1 MAGHS
6 QFKNIMHR
14 KGAQDAKRAKLFT
27 KLLREVTVAT
37 KTSGPD
43 PDTNPR
49 LRTALFQCRSAN
61 VPKDT
66 IDRAISKAS
75 ETAEHYDSLYYEGRG
90 PGNTAL
96 IIHVLTDNKNRSA
109 CDVRTALS
117 KHGGSLADVGFLF
130 DHYGIIDYTDQD
142 PMTFMDYALDHGALD
157 IQERCLGQTPIQR
170 IICERDQ
177 FLNLREALEAKFKQ
191 PLKASLSWQAKMPL
205 QLGQEQQIS
214 VMKLIH
220 ALEDL
225 DDVQAVWTNADD
237 DLAPLH
243 AAEEAEE

>member
-14 KGAQDAKRAKLFT
+14 KGAQDAKRAKIFT
-27 KLLREVTVAT
+27 KLLREVTVAA
-37 KTSGPD
+37 KTSGAD

-49 LRTALFQCRSAN
+49 LRHALFQSRQAN

-66 IDRAISKAS
+66 IDRAISKATES
-75 ETAEHYDSLYYEGRG
+75 VENYDSLYYQGRG

-117 KHGGSLADVGFLF
+117 RHGGSLADVGFLF
-130 DHYGIIDYTDQD
+130 EHKGIIDYTDQD
-142 PMTFMDYALDHGALD
+142 PLLIMTCALENGAADILD
-157 IQERCLGQTPIQR
+157 FPWGMR
-170 IICERDQ
+170 ILSDRDD
-177 FLNLREALEAKFKQ
+177 FLTLREAMETTFGVPKNA
-191 PLKASLSWQAKMPL
+191 ALSWLATTPHTLSEEHKL
-205 QLGQEQQIS
+205 S

-225 DDVQAVWTNADD
+225 DDVQTVWTNAHQ
-237 DLAPLH
+237 DLESLRQ
-243 AAEEAEE
+243 ESQESE

>member
-1 MAGHS
+1 MEWHKITLGFPMAGHS

-27 KLLREVTVAT
+27 KLLREVTVAV

-43 PDTNPR
+43 ADTNPR
-49 LRTALFQCRSAN
+49 LRNALFQCRQSN

-66 IDRAISKAS
+66 IDRAISKAGES
-75 ETAEHYDSLYYEGRG
+75 TEHYDTLYYEGRG

-130 DHYGIIDYTDQD
+130 DHHGIIEYRNQD
-142 PMTFMDYALDHGALD
+142 PLVLMECALDHGALD
-157 IQERCLGQTPIQR
+157 IQEHSTGSQSIQC
-170 IICERDQ
+170 IISERDQ
-177 FLNLREALEAKFKQ
+177 FLTLREALETTFG
-191 PLKASLSWQAKMPL
+191 PP
-205 QLGQEQQIS
+205 
-214 VMKLIH
+214 H
-220 ALEDL
+220 R
-225 DDVQAVWTNADD
+225 
-237 DLAPLH
+237 
-243 AAEEAEE
+243 